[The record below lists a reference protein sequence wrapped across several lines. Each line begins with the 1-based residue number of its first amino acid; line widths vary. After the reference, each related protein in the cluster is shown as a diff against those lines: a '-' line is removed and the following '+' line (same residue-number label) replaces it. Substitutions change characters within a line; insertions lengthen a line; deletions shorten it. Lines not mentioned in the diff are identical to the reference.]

1 MFLFKFAFKFLAFL
15 LLVVLVIPTWAL
27 AKTWYTANNE
37 TIRKADAI
45 VVMGAA
51 QLDGRPGEVL
61 TARLKETARIYN
73 NNFAPKIYTLG
84 AGAPGDRFTEA
95 RAGRNW
101 LIKNKIPK
109 SAVIEVPYGRDSFRS
124 IKAFS
129 KKIKSSKMQSQVRDI
144 IIGSTSL
151 EL

>member
-1 MFLFKFAFKFLAFL
+1 MFLFKFAFRFITFL
-15 LLVVLVIPTWAL
+15 LLVALVVPTWAL

-73 NNFAPKIYTLG
+73 SNFAP
-84 AGAPGDRFTEA
+84 
-95 RAGRNW
+95 
-101 LIKNKIPK
+101 
-109 SAVIEVPYGRDSFRS
+109 
-124 IKAFS
+124 
-129 KKIKSSKMQSQVRDI
+129 
-144 IIGSTSL
+144 
-151 EL
+151 